1 VPLRFRDKTDRGLE
15 EVMEKRVLLRLLAAI
30 FTILALGIAI
40 GLYLSMPTT
49 LRIAVGPEGTEQ
61 ARFVHAVQ
69 RAMID
74 TRQPFRLDIRPVLNS
89 AEASKLLDKKTVD
102 LAVARSDD
110 PTSNEG
116 RSVAVLQKRSIIVVG
131 RKDSGIESVTDL
143 RGRNVALLGES
154 DSNLPLIERI
164 FAHYEIQPDE
174 VKLKEMR
181 PADVAN
187 AMADGQLDAFILVID
202 PNARMPRRVLAEI
215 TEKLK
220 IPLIFMG
227 MPASEALAFRFRDLI
242 TTDIPAG
249 VFGGTPPRPEAAINT
264 VAISYELISTERMS
278 DTTAT
283 ALTKSLLELRTRL
296 RRDQEISFGIETPPV
311 DEPRRFLPHD
321 GTAALVNDDAETFLE
336 KYSDAIWLS
345 LFGLSLLGS
354 SVTGFMGWASGRRGG
369 GGGPLRAPLPHWPEN
384 RGGASSFEEVDE
396 GRREFDALVV
406 PPLMDPGK
414 RPGSVAAAP
423 DPTPG
428 IPLFNRLIASRRAA
442 LERQV
447 ASTIGGRDGLERRQ
461 VAKVVDLTPRGQ

>member
-1 VPLRFRDKTDRGLE
+1 
-15 EVMEKRVLLRLLAAI
+15 MEKRVLLRLLAAI

-354 SVTGFMGWASGRRGG
+354 SVTGFMGWASGRRREDEVSFQA
-369 GGGPLRAPLPHWPEN
+369 LLPQLTEKLAA
-384 RGGASSFEEVDE
+384 ASSLDDVDE
-396 GRREFDALVV
+396 VQREFDALVV
-406 PPLMDPGK
+406 TTLMDTGK
-414 RPGSVAAAP
+414 RSGSGADAP
-423 DPTPG
+423 DPTPW
-428 IPLFNRLIASRRAA
+428 ITLFNRLIASRRAA